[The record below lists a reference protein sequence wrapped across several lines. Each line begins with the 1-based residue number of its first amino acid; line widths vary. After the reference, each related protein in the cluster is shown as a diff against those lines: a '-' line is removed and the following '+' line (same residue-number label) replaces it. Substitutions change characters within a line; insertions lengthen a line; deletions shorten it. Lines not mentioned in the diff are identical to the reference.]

1 MADRLALPPLQDF
14 VSQSSDCS
22 TVSGNRSFAVAQPLT
37 IAHALIVAMTF
48 AFTGWLIERGQD
60 PQSALMI
67 TLTALA
73 GAVVVTRVSA
83 QGAKS
88 VLRRLGG
95 GA

>member
-1 MADRLALPPLQDF
+1 M
-14 VSQSSDCS
+14 
-22 TVSGNRSFAVAQPLT
+22 AQPIT
-37 IAHALIVAMTF
+37 VAHALIVAMTF

-67 TLTALA
+67 ALAALA
-73 GAVVVTRVSA
+73 GAVVITRVNA
-83 QGAKS
+83 QRTKN